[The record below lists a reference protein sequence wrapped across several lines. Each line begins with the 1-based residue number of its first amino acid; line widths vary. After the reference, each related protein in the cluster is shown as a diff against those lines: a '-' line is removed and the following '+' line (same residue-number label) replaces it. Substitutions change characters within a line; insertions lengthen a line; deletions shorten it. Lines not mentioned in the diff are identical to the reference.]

1 VEVTKIGR
9 VAWIAPALVAGLISL
24 ASEAKA
30 DRLNCSLA
38 EYKALP
44 GLTAAVAGDT
54 LTVTWEGDRN
64 QELRLRL
71 EIDGG
76 APVIRELAARR
87 KGEAWVTLAANAAP
101 DFRVVSGLRRI
112 TNQQLDPL
120 AGIGVKITPEILE
133 REKWEAFWDAPLN
146 IPGGDAAHNDCT
158 PPQRGVLNQ
167 PGLPRSAD
175 EVKRATAVYHAQ
187 SCGVRTNG
195 ARIEI
200 WFPGVQLGVFAGRL
214 QYTVYK
220 GTNLIRQ
227 EVIAATQ
234 QPSVAYKYDA
244 GIRGAALQLASRVAW
259 LDVTNRWQEYRFGG
273 APDEAPVT
281 VTSSNRIVAAEA
293 AGGAIAAFPP
303 PHNFFWARE
312 TSFNLGYNWYRKDNA
327 AAFSFGVREA
337 EEEGGGGPAQ
347 GGEDRRQN
355 FALRS
360 ARPGTEQRMPV
371 YLYAS
376 LGPAQSA
383 VESALAFTR
392 GDHFKPLSGYQVMAT
407 HFHMGLAAKAQ
418 RAGGLDAKV
427 PDLEV
432 LKAAGINIV
441 APIDGG
447 GVVPTTTTTGRGVA
461 GARGGVQVDDA
472 KWLQWTRGLGAPL
485 DLVLDAA
492 LAYAGVTRADLHL
505 PSVADVSPAAPVA
518 SAASG
523 RGARGG
529 GAAGRASSS
538 DPYRGEA
545 LYYETARRQS
555 DRNFVVMPNAEL
567 LRGEVA
573 RDLGGHS
580 DLLISHPVFW
590 TQGRATGQP
599 LVEDNAAYGH
609 VYHVG
614 NVEDMMEMAHR
625 ENILI
630 YMPHPRSKGS
640 TGFPDAIKDTPH
652 FLDASYRGIGF
663 RWGMGLD
670 GSEQRLCEY
679 RCLPLFDDMN
689 NWVADKPTPPKYIQ
703 AISEVYGESYG
714 DDIYANNPVN
724 YVKIDSVPPPGEWG
738 PIVDAMNTGNYFV
751 TSGEVL
757 ISAYSVQGTGAR
769 RSISADVEWTFPL
782 EFVEVV
788 WGDGV
793 RTGRQIISGADLP
806 AFGKHHFQIP
816 FDTVGK
822 KWVRFAVWDSAG
834 DGAMVQPVKLTA
846 VP

>member
-1 VEVTKIGR
+1 MAPLLAAGLLF
-9 VAWIAPALVAGLISL
+9 AAPA
-24 ASEAKA
+24 AKA
-30 DRLNCSLA
+30 DRLNCSLSD
-38 EYKALP
+38 YRTLP
-44 GLTAAVAGDT
+44 GLAAAVTGEILT
-54 LTVTWEGDRN
+54 LTWEGDRN

-71 EIDGG
+71 AIEGG
-76 APVIRELAARR
+76 TPVIEQLALRR
-87 KGEAWVTLAANAAP
+87 KGEAWITLAAHAKP
-101 DFRVVSGLRRI
+101 EFRVVSGLRRI

-120 AGIGVKITPEILE
+120 AGIGIKITPEILE

-146 IPGGDAAHNDCT
+146 IPGGDAAHGDCT
-158 PPQRGVLNQ
+158 PPQRGVLSQ
-167 PGLPRSAD
+167 PGLPRNPD
-175 EVKRATAVYHAQ
+175 EVKRASATYHAQ
-187 SCGVRTNG
+187 SCAVKTNG
-195 ARIEI
+195 QRLEI
-200 WFPGVQLGVFAGRL
+200 SFPGVQLGVFTGRL

-227 EVIAATQ
+227 EVIASTEE
-234 QPSVAYKYDA
+234 PSVAYKYDA
-244 GIRGAALQLASRVAW
+244 GIRGVAIPPAGRVRW
-259 LDVTNRWQEYRFGG
+259 RDVTNQWREYSLDG
-273 APDEAPVT
+273 APNEQPVT
-281 VTSSNRIVAAEA
+281 VTSSNRIVAAQS

-312 TSFNLGYNWYRKDNA
+312 TSFNLGYNWYRKDDSA
-327 AAFSFGVREA
+327 TFSFGVREA
-337 EEEGGGGPAQ
+337 EAEGGAQ

-376 LGPAQSA
+376 LSSA
-383 VESALAFTR
+383 ESAMEQALAFTR
-392 GDHFKPLSGYQVMAT
+392 GDHFKPLPGYQVMAT
-407 HFHMGLAAKAQ
+407 HFHMGLTGKAQ

-447 GVVPTTTTTGRGVA
+447 GLVTGGS
-461 GARGGVQVDDA
+461 GGQVDDP
-472 KWLQWTRGLGAPL
+472 KWLQWTRGLGAPPE
-485 DLVLDAA
+485 LVVAEA
-492 LAYAGVTRADLHL
+492 LNYAGVTRAA
-505 PSVADVSPAAPVA
+505 PAIPAAA
-518 SAASG
+518 TSTN
-523 RGARGG
+523 
-529 GAAGRASSS
+529 
-538 DPYRGEA
+538 PYRGLA
-545 LYYETARRQS
+545 LYYEAARRQS
-555 DRNFVVMPNAEL
+555 GANFTVMPNAEL
-567 LRGEVA
+567 LRGEIA

-580 DLLISHPVFW
+580 DLLISHPIFW
-590 TQGRATGQP
+590 TQGRAPGQL
-599 LVEDNAAYGH
+599 LVEDDATYGH

-614 NVEDMMEMAHR
+614 GVEDMMEMAHR

-640 TGFPDAIKDTPH
+640 AGFPDAIKDMPH

-703 AISEVYGESYG
+703 AISEVYGETYG

-724 YVKIDSVPPPGEWG
+724 YVKIGNLPPPGEWG
-738 PIVDAMNTGNYFV
+738 PIVNAMKTGDYFV

-757 ISAYSVQGTGAR
+757 ISSYSVSGTGAQR
-769 RSISADVEWTFPL
+769 TISADVEWTFPL

-788 WGDGV
+788 WGDGQ
-793 RTGRQIISGADLP
+793 RTDRQIISATGLP

-816 FDTVGK
+816 LDAAGK
-822 KWVRFAVWDSAG
+822 KWVRFAAWDSAEN
-834 DGAMVQPVKLTA
+834 GAMAQPVKFNA
-846 VP
+846 VQVAR

>member
-1 VEVTKIGR
+1 VGVTKTNR
-9 VAWIAPALVAGLISL
+9 TAWVAPALAAGLMFP
-24 ASEAKA
+24 AMQAKA
-30 DRLNCSLA
+30 DRLNCSLGA
-38 EYKALP
+38 YRAQP
-44 GLTAAVAGDT
+44 GLAAAVTGDT

-64 QELRLRL
+64 QELRLRFA
-71 EIDGG
+71 IDGG
-76 APVIRELAARR
+76 TPVIQGLAMRR
-87 KGEAWVTLAANAAP
+87 NGAAWVTLMANAAP

-146 IPGGDAAHNDCT
+146 VPGGDAAHNDCT

-167 PGLPRSAD
+167 PALPRNPD
-175 EVKRATAVYHAQ
+175 EVKRAAAVYHAQ
-187 SCGVRTNG
+187 SCGVRTTG
-195 ARIEI
+195 ARLEI
-200 WFPGVQLGVFAGRL
+200 WFPGVQLGVFTGRL

-227 EVIAATQ
+227 EVIASTHE
-234 QPSVAYKYDA
+234 PSVAYKYDA
-244 GIRGAALQLASRVAW
+244 GIRGVAIRPASRVAW
-259 LDVTNRWQEYRFGG
+259 RDVTNRWQEYRFGS
-273 APDEAPVT
+273 APNEAPVT

-312 TSFNLGYNWYRKDNA
+312 TSFNLGYNWYRKDSA

-360 ARPGTEQRMPV
+360 ARPGTDQRMPV

-376 LGPAQSA
+376 LGSAQSA

-392 GDHFKPLSGYQVMAT
+392 GDHFKPLSRYQVMAT
-407 HFHMGLAAKAQ
+407 HFHMGLTGKAQ
-418 RAGGLDAKV
+418 RAGGLDSKV

-432 LKAAGINIV
+432 LKAAGITIV

-447 GVVPTTTTTGRGVA
+447 GLVSTTAATGEGATGGRG
-461 GARGGVQVDDA
+461 GQVDDV

-485 DLVLDAA
+485 DLILDQA

-505 PSVADVSPAAPVA
+505 PSAASVPPAAP
-518 SAASG
+518 AAGG

-529 GAAGRASSS
+529 GARGSV
-538 DPYRGEA
+538 DPYRNQA

-555 DRNFVVMPNAEL
+555 DRNFVVMPNVEL

-590 TQGRATGQP
+590 TQGRAAGQP

-614 NVEDMMEMAHR
+614 GVEDMMEMAHR

-630 YMPHPRSKGS
+630 FMPHPRSKGS

-724 YVKIDSVPPPGEWG
+724 YVKIGDVPPPGEWG
-738 PIVDAMNTGNYFV
+738 PIVNAMKSGNYFV

-757 ISAYSVQGTGAR
+757 ISSYSVQGTGAQR
-769 RSISADVEWTFPL
+769 TISADVEWTFPL

-788 WGDGV
+788 WGDGR
-793 RTGRQIISGADLP
+793 RTDRQIISGADLP

-816 FDTVGK
+816 LDTVGK
-822 KWVRFAVWDSAG
+822 KWVRFAAWDSAG
-834 DGAMVQPVKLTA
+834 DGAMVQPVKLNT
-846 VP
+846 VQ

>member
-1 VEVTKIGR
+1 MKSIRT
-9 VAWIAPALVAGLISL
+9 AWIAPALSAGLIFS
-24 ASEAKA
+24 ACDATA
-30 DRLNCSLA
+30 DQLNCSLA
-38 EYKALP
+38 EYRASP
-44 GLTAAVAGDT
+44 GLAAAIAGDT

-64 QELRLRL
+64 QEVRLRL
-71 EIDGG
+71 AIDSG
-76 APVIRELAARR
+76 APVIEELALRR
-87 KGEAWVTLAANAAP
+87 KGGVWVTLAAHARP

-120 AGIGVKITPEILE
+120 AGIGVQITPAILE

-158 PPQRGVLNQ
+158 PPQGGVLNQ
-167 PGLPRSAD
+167 PGLPRSPD
-175 EVKRATAVYHAQ
+175 EVKRAAAVYHVR
-187 SCGVRTNG
+187 SCYVRTNG

-200 WFPGVQLGVFAGRL
+200 SFPGVQLGVFTGRL

-227 EVIAATQ
+227 EVIASTAE
-234 QPSVAYKYDA
+234 PSVAYKYDA
-244 GIRGAALQLASRVAW
+244 GLSGIAIQPASRVAW
-259 LDVTNRWQEYRFGG
+259 SDVTGGWREYHFDG
-273 APDEAPVT
+273 APGEAVT
-281 VTSSNRIVAAEA
+281 VRSGNRIVAVEA

-312 TSFNLGYNWYRKDNA
+312 TTFNLGYNWYRKDNA

-337 EEEGGGGPAQ
+337 EEEGGGPAQ

-360 ARPGTEQRMPV
+360 ARPGTEQHMPV
-371 YLYAS
+371 YLYPSLAS
-376 LGPAQSA
+376 AQTA
-383 VESALAFTR
+383 IEQAFAFTR
-392 GDHFKPLSGYQVMAT
+392 GDHFKPLPGYQVMAT
-407 HFHMGLAAKAQ
+407 HFHMGLTGKAQ
-418 RAGGLDAKV
+418 RAGGLDSKV

-447 GVVPTTTTTGRGVA
+447 GLVSTTA
-461 GARGGVQVDDA
+461 GGGQVDDA
-472 KWLQWTRGLGAPL
+472 KWLQWSRGLGAPPYM
-485 DLVLDAA
+485 VLDQAM
-492 LAYAGVTRADLHL
+492 AYAGVTRADL
-505 PSVADVSPAAPVA
+505 PAPPA
-518 SAASG
+518 SSA
-523 RGARGG
+523 
-529 GAAGRASSS
+529 RASTNA
-538 DPYRGEA
+538 DPYHGQA
-545 LYYETARRQS
+545 LYYEVARRQS
-555 DRNFVVMPNAEL
+555 NRNFVVMPNAEL

-590 TQGRATGQP
+590 TQGRASGQP
-599 LVEDNAAYGH
+599 LVEDNSTYGH
-609 VYHVG
+609 VYHVDG
-614 NVEDMMEMAHR
+614 VADLMEMAHR

-640 TGFPDAIKDTPH
+640 AGFPDAIKDTAH
-652 FLDASYRGIGF
+652 FLDANYRGIGF

-703 AISEVYGESYG
+703 AISEVYGETYG

-724 YVKIDSVPPPGEWG
+724 YVKIGELPPPGQWG
-738 PIVDAMNTGNYFV
+738 PIVDAMNGGDYFV

-757 ISAYSVQGTGAR
+757 ITSYSVQGSGAQR
-769 RSISADVEWTFPL
+769 TIFADVEWTFPL
-782 EFVEVV
+782 EFVEVA
-788 WGDGV
+788 WGDGEH
-793 RTGRQIISGADLP
+793 TGRQIISAADLP
-806 AFGKHHFQIP
+806 AFGKRRFRIP
-816 FDTVGK
+816 LSAVGK
-822 KWVRFAVWDSAG
+822 KWVRFAAWDSAG
-834 DGAMVQPVKLTA
+834 NGAMAQPVKLTQTPA
-846 VP
+846 RR